1 MDILLI
7 GGISSFM
14 RLLVDKLAKEGHKV
28 YMLTEEK
35 KENYSFHKVFEAYH
49 FEYNN
54 VCIREVFESVRPDV
68 SIFTGAYDTN
78 FIWDDAQNTAVKYSS
93 GLMNILLGFAAAN
106 KGRFIYLSSEEV
118 YQKSYAYE
126 IEEEEPY
133 TVYTQKGQALAIGEE
148 MCLNYQK
155 MLDAD
160 IVVLR
165 FGHMYSI
172 PGEPAEMDK
181 LCAKMCMAAI
191 DTGEITINVQRR
203 NSMIY
208 ASDAV
213 EFIYKIASTKRHDY
227 NLYQISSLVP
237 VTEEDMAKIIQNAL
251 GGSNKVKIAEENSG
265 KDSGIVFSSRLF
277 ADEFGIQIRH
287 TPVKILPE
295 LAKYLKKNVTKF
307 SRLDEAPRSFV
318 ERLKMKTKGLFIAA
332 VPFIENLVLF
342 IPFFMLNNRAT
353 GSQFFS
359 HIDFYLLYVLLF
371 AIVHGQQQA
380 IFSSLLAV
388 AGYCFRQMYNRT
400 GFDVL
405 LDYNTYI
412 WIAQLM
418 ILGLV
423 VGYMRDELRMV
434 KEEDEHEIKYL
445 SGQLDDISDINVSN
459 VRVKEILSDQL
470 VNQNDSFGKIY
481 EITSRLDKY
490 EPEEV
495 IFYAAEV
502 LSKLMGSKDVAIY
515 MVANR
520 SYARLFSATSTK
532 ARSLGNS
539 INYQNMGA
547 MYESM
552 LEKKVYIN
560 RDMDEQYPLMA
571 NAIYSEDEMQLIL
584 MVWGIPWERMTL
596 GQANLLTII
605 GYLIQ
610 NAVIRA
616 TRYMSAL
623 EEQRYIQGTNILE
636 EEAFTSLVRAYLNAK
651 TKNLTECTLVSIDTG
666 IMQKVKISQELS
678 PLVRQTDYLGEL
690 KDGKVYALLSNT
702 STNDAEFVRRRFI
715 EKGFPCQIEEDV
727 AI

>member
-14 RLLVDKLAKEGHKV
+14 RLLVSKLSKEGHKV
-28 YMLTEEK
+28 YVLTEEK
-35 KENYSFHKVFEAYH
+35 KENYNFQKVFEAYH

-68 SIFTGAYDTN
+68 SVFTGAYDTN
-78 FIWDDAQNTAVKYSS
+78 FTWEDAQNTAVKFSS
-93 GLMNILLGFAAAN
+93 GLMNILFGYAAAN

-118 YQKSYAYE
+118 YQKSYAYDVR
-126 IEEEEPY
+126 EEEPY
-133 TVYTQKGQALAIGEE
+133 TAYTQKGQALAIGEE
-148 MCLNYQK
+148 MCINYQK
-155 MLDAD
+155 MLNAD

-165 FGHMYSI
+165 LGNMYSI
-172 PGEPAEMDK
+172 PEEPAEMDRI
-181 LCAKMCMAAI
+181 CAKMCMAAI
-191 DTGEITINVQRR
+191 DTGEITVNVQR
-203 NSMIY
+203 NVSVIY

-213 EFIYKIASTKRHDY
+213 EFIYKMASTKRHDY
-227 NLYQISSLVP
+227 NLYQISDTVP
-237 VTEEDMAKIIQNAL
+237 VAETDMAKIIQNAL
-251 GGSNKVKIAEENSG
+251 GGEEKVKIAEENSA
-265 KDSGIVFSSRLF
+265 KDTGVILSNKLF

-287 TPVKILPE
+287 KPSKVLPG
-295 LAKYLKKNVTKF
+295 LARYLKKNVTKF
-307 SRLDEAPRSFV
+307 SRLDSAPRSFI
-318 ERLKMKTKGLFIAA
+318 ERLKLKTKGLFIAA
-332 VPFIENLVLF
+332 VPFFENLVLF

-434 KEEDEHEIKYL
+434 KEEDAHEIKYL

-520 SYARLFSATSTK
+520 SYARLFSATSAK

-539 INYQNMGA
+539 INYKDMGI

-552 LEKKVYIN
+552 AERKVYIN
-560 RDMDEQYPLMA
+560 RDMDGQYPLMA

-636 EEAFTSLVRAYLNAK
+636 EEAFTSLVKAYLNAK
-651 TKNLTECTLVSIDTG
+651 TKNLTECTLVSVETG
-666 IMQKVKISQELS
+666 IMPKVKVSQELS
-678 PLVRQTDYLGEL
+678 PLVRQTDYLGRL

-702 STNDAEFVRRRFI
+702 NTNDAEFVRKRFI
-715 EKGFPCQIEEDV
+715 EKGFPCQVEED
-727 AI
+727 III

>member
-14 RLLVDKLAKEGHKV
+14 HLLVDKLAKEGHRV
-28 YMLTEEK
+28 YVLTEEK
-35 KENYSFHKVFEAYH
+35 KENYNFQKVFEKYH
-49 FEYNN
+49 FKYDN

-78 FIWDDAQNTAVKYSS
+78 FVWDDAQNTVVKFSS
-93 GLMNILLGFAAAN
+93 GLMNILFGYAAVN
-106 KGRFIYLSSEEV
+106 KGRFIYLSSDEV
-118 YQKSYAYE
+118 YQKPYAYD
-126 IEEEEPY
+126 IEEEEAY
-133 TVYTQKGQALAIGEE
+133 TAYTQKGQTLAIGEE
-148 MCLNYQK
+148 MCINYQK

-165 FGHMYSI
+165 LGHMYSI
-172 PGEPAEMDK
+172 PGEPVEMDSI
-181 LCAKMCMAAI
+181 CSKMCMAAI
-191 DTGEITINVQRR
+191 DTGEIIVNVRR
-203 NSMIY
+203 RSSVIY

-213 EFIYKIASTKRHDY
+213 EFIYKMVSTNRHDY
-227 NLYQISSLVP
+227 NLYQISSPGPVP
-237 VTEEDMAKIIQNAL
+237 EIYMAQIIQKSL
-251 GGSNKVKIAEENSG
+251 GGESKVKIVEENSG
-265 KDSGIVFSSRLF
+265 GDSCAVLSNKLF
-277 ADEFGIQIRH
+277 DDEFGIQIRH
-287 TPVKILPE
+287 TPVKVLPE

-307 SRLDEAPRSFV
+307 SRLDEPSKSFM
-318 ERLKMKTKGLFIAA
+318 ERLKLKTKGLFVAA
-332 VPFIENLVLF
+332 VPFVENLVLF

-423 VGYMRDELRMV
+423 VGYMKDELRRV

-445 SGQLDDISDINVSN
+445 SDQIDDISDINVSN

-515 MVANR
+515 MVADR
-520 SYARLFSATSTK
+520 SYARLFSATSAK

-539 INYQNMGA
+539 INYQNMGV
-547 MYESM
+547 MYECM
-552 LEKKVYIN
+552 AEKKVYIN
-560 RDMDEQYPLMA
+560 RDMDEKYPLMA

-596 GQANLLTII
+596 GQANMLTII

-610 NAVIRA
+610 NAVVRA

-623 EEQRYIQGTNILE
+623 EEQRYIKGTNILE

-651 TKNLTECTLVSIDTG
+651 AKNLTECTLVSIETG
-666 IMQKVKISQELS
+666 MMTKARTSQELS

-690 KDGKVYALLSNT
+690 EDGKIYALLSNT
-702 STNDAEFVRRRFI
+702 STSDAEFVRKRFI
-715 EKGFPCQIEEDV
+715 EKGFPCQIEEDIAV
-727 AI
+727 